1 MTHLPLNGS
10 DPIYSPT
17 GHIVYVVS
25 DGTMRAV
32 GFDLD
37 RLELTSTN
45 AVPVLENVNSGFSG
59 TTGNF
64 GLAANGSL
72 VYLSGDTQAASRTL
86 VWVDREGREEAIG
99 AEPGDYR
106 GLRLA
111 PDGER
116 AAVVVVDGD
125 GNQDVLIYN
134 LARDIPT
141 RFTFDPASDSFPVW
155 SPDGERVVFAS
166 MRGGARSLFWKAADG
181 TGEAQRL
188 TTSEVDQ
195 FSSSWSSDG
204 TTLVIAER
212 HPQTGLDIAVLAMDG
227 EPASE
232 TLIETEFTDAF
243 PEISRDGRW
252 MAYHSNESGQNEIYV
267 RPFPDIDTG
276 KWQVS
281 RGGGRR
287 PVWAPDGRELFYRR
301 DSDLAMMVVPIET
314 EPTFGPGNPG
324 LLFEAT
330 DFPIQG
336 GPRRFDIAPDGQR
349 FLMTK
354 EGGTVFENA
363 AAPKITVVLNWNQ
376 ELLDRVP
383 VP

>member
-134 LARDIPT
+134 LTRDIPT

-166 MRGGARSLFWKAADG
+166 MRGEQ
-181 TGEAQRL
+181 EAC
-188 TTSEVDQ
+188 S
-195 FSSSWSSDG
+195 
-204 TTLVIAER
+204 
-212 HPQTGLDIAVLAMDG
+212 
-227 EPASE
+227 
-232 TLIETEFTDAF
+232 
-243 PEISRDGRW
+243 
-252 MAYHSNESGQNEIYV
+252 
-267 RPFPDIDTG
+267 
-276 KWQVS
+276 
-281 RGGGRR
+281 GRR
-287 PVWAPDGRELFYRR
+287 RTAPARP
-301 DSDLAMMVVPIET
+301 SA
-314 EPTFGPGNPG
+314 
-324 LLFEAT
+324 
-330 DFPIQG
+330 
-336 GPRRFDIAPDGQR
+336 
-349 FLMTK
+349 
-354 EGGTVFENA
+354 
-363 AAPKITVVLNWNQ
+363 
-376 ELLDRVP
+376 
-383 VP
+383 